1 MAQVSISEAARLAG
15 ISRSNFYKNY
25 IRQGKL
31 TVTKDHQDHPQID
44 TAEIIRVF
52 GWLRGDSNPLCSEMH
67 EVTASEDSQ
76 QQPYIQALLEQLEEA
91 KEREQWYRQQIG
103 ELSGELSNTRR
114 LLEYQ
119 HPTPFWK
126 KWFK

>member
-25 IRQGKL
+25 IRHGKL
-31 TVTKDHQDHPQID
+31 TVTKDHQGRPQID

-52 GWLRGDSNPLCSEMH
+52 GRLQGDSNLSSIE
-67 EVTASEDSQ
+67 
-76 QQPYIQALLEQLEEA
+76 IQKDTDDGYSMDALNQSLMQQLEEA
-91 KEREQWYRQQIG
+91 KEREQWYRQQIK
-103 ELSGELSNTRR
+103 ELSGELSNARR

-119 HPTPFWK
+119 RPAPFWQ

>member
-25 IRQGKL
+25 IRHGKL
-31 TVTKDHQDHPQID
+31 TVTKDHQGRPQID

-52 GWLRGDSNPLCSEMH
+52 GRLQGDSNLSSIE
-67 EVTASEDSQ
+67 
-76 QQPYIQALLEQLEEA
+76 IQKDTDDGYSMDALNQSLMQQLEEA
-91 KEREQWYRQQIG
+91 KEREQWYRQQIK
-103 ELSGELSNTRR
+103 ELSGELSNARR

-119 HPTPFWK
+119 RPAPFWK